1 MVAGLSDF
9 QPKDSAGLIGPPKKA
24 ISVLHVVENLNNQ
37 AVESWLLRVL
47 AAAVEEYPHVHW
59 TFFCVLG
66 KTGRLDEVAHALG
79 AEVIHSRYELGD
91 KLHFLSSLRKV
102 MKQGRYDILHCHH
115 DIMSAPYLLASVG
128 LPIRKRIV
136 HIHNTSVSL
145 PTPSR
150 TKAGL
155 AREPMRQVCLR
166 MADQIVGISSEAL
179 QSLIGN
185 RQQDPKRHTVVH
197 YAVDTARFA
206 QARLDVTAFRESL
219 GISPAAKILLF
230 VGRIVEYKNP
240 CFVVEILKHLVEM
253 HSNVV
258 AVFAGIGNRESDLR
272 EMAQREALEARVTLL
287 GFREDVPELMLASD
301 VLIWPSL
308 EEPKE
313 GLGLGIVE
321 AQVAGLPI
329 LMSCSVPQEAIVVPG
344 LVKVLPLRAGAQ
356 AWADAVIEILKR
368 PQLRRDES
376 RTKVES
382 SSFSMEAGVGNI
394 MALYESV
401 GSRSSEPGAL
411 HK

>member
-1 MVAGLSDF
+1 MIARLSDF

-79 AEVIHSRYELGD
+79 AEVIHSRYEFGD

-179 QSLIGN
+179 RSLIGN
-185 RQQDPKRHTVVH
+185 RQRDPKRHTVVH

-219 GISPAAKILLF
+219 GINPAARILLF

-240 CFVVEILKHLVEM
+240 CFVVKILKHLVEM

-258 AVFAGIGNRESDLR
+258 AVFAGIGNRASDLQ
-272 EMAQREALEARVTLL
+272 EMAQREALAARVTLL

-329 LMSCSVPQEAIVVPG
+329 LMSRSVPQEAIVVPE

-368 PQLRRDES
+368 PQLSRGES

>member
-1 MVAGLSDF
+1 
-9 QPKDSAGLIGPPKKA
+9 
-24 ISVLHVVENLNNQ
+24 
-37 AVESWLLRVL
+37 
-47 AAAVEEYPHVHW
+47 
-59 TFFCVLG
+59 
-66 KTGRLDEVAHALG
+66 
-79 AEVIHSRYELGD
+79 
-91 KLHFLSSLRKV
+91 
-102 MKQGRYDILHCHH
+102 
-115 DIMSAPYLLASVG
+115 
-128 LPIRKRIV
+128 
-136 HIHNTSVSL
+136 
-145 PTPSR
+145 
-150 TKAGL
+150 
-155 AREPMRQVCLR
+155 

-185 RQQDPKRHTVVH
+185 RQQDPKRYTVVH

-219 GISPAAKILLF
+219 GINPAAKILLF

-329 LMSCSVPQEAIVVPG
+329 LMSCSVPQEAIVVPE

-368 PQLRRDES
+368 PQLSRGES

-401 GSRSSEPGAL
+401 GSRSSEPNGAA
-411 HK
+411 